1 MCPCIIDTGV
11 IAYTVQNDPKYQKPS
26 ISFCPRYFNLPTL
39 DSKIRQWAD
48 KTINLPSD
56 YADLDNYYPNQGV
69 TWFHELLHVGWAS
82 LNSAPHIS
90 DIKIGFRIKGVM
102 KWFKAYVQ
110 S

>member
-1 MCPCIIDTGV
+1 M
-11 IAYTVQNDPKYQKPS
+11 
-26 ISFCPRYFNLPTL
+26 PTL